1 MSYVLDLKN
10 KIKRKNG
17 KNENQRN
24 VLFPLDNRHF
34 ITDYLKNARRQSS
47 LPFVFL
53 NIKGPIHPIT
63 SSAFYG
69 ILNKHINKANI
80 ENIDKR
86 HHGPHSLRHT
96 LASQMLKNGEELTT
110 ISATLGHS
118 STQVTTVYLSVDHS
132 RLKECCIPM
141 PKLHSPHYSL
151 ED

>member
-1 MSYVLDLKN
+1 MMNCKHQIVSNGSFGYFAYCFNKN
-10 KIKRKNG
+10 KDKILITP
-17 KNENQRN
+17 ENMRE
-24 VLFPLDNRHF
+24 
-34 ITDYLKNARRQSS
+34 
-47 LPFVFL
+47 
-53 NIKGPIHPIT
+53 
-63 SSAFYG
+63 FY
-69 ILNKHINKANI
+69 I

-132 RLKECCIPM
+132 RLKECCIPK

>member
-1 MSYVLDLKN
+1 MGNAIL
-10 KIKRKNG
+10 
-17 KNENQRN
+17 
-24 VLFPLDNRHF
+24 
-34 ITDYLKNARRQSS
+34 DYLKNARRKSS
-47 LPFVFL
+47 LPFIFL
-53 NIKGPIHPIT
+53 NINGPIHPTT

-69 ILNKHINKANI
+69 ILNKYINKSSI
-80 ENIDKR
+80 EKLDKR

-118 STQVTTVYLSVDHS
+118 STQVTTVYLSIDYL

-141 PKLHSPHYSL
+141 PKLYSPHYSL